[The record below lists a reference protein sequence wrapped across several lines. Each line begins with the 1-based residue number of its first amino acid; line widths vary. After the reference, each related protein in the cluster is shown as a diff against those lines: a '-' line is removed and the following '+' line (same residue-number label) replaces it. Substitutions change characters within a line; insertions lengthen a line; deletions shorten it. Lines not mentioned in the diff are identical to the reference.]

1 MKTLKID
8 PSYTEKITGFKLG
21 ILVADVI
28 TTSDDERLKTYMFT
42 AFEALQKSMKVDQIS
57 QLEPIKAGRA
67 AYRAFGKDPTRYRL
81 SCEKLLRR
89 ILKGEG
95 LDFINNIV
103 DLSNLISMTQVCPV
117 GTFDYD
123 KLGEDIILRAGREG
137 ESYLSLGNQEL
148 NLAGLPIFSDENGPF
163 GSTTSDSS
171 KTNVELKTEKI
182 VMSLFG
188 FDETFDLSGA
198 LNDAEQLLIDYAS
211 AKIYCKE
218 IVDAKK
224 ELQF

>member
-1 MKTLKID
+1 MKSLKID
-8 PSYTEKITGFKLG
+8 SAYTEKLHGFKLG

-28 TTSDDERLKTYMFT
+28 TTEDNESLKVHMLKS
-42 AFEALQKSMKVDQIS
+42 FEAIQNSMKVDQIS
-57 QLEPIKAGRA
+57 QLDPIKAGRG

-103 DLSNLISMTQVCPV
+103 DISNLISLTQVCPV

-123 KLGEDIILRAGREG
+123 KLGNDIILRAGRDG
-137 ESYLSLGNQEL
+137 ETYLSLGNQEL

-171 KTNVELKTEKI
+171 KTNVELKTNKI

-188 FDETFDLSGA
+188 FEEHYDLTGA
-198 LNDAEQLLIDYAS
+198 LGEAEQLLINFAS
-211 AKIYCKE
+211 AKIHCKE

-224 ELQF
+224 VLQF

>member
-8 PSYTEKITGFKLG
+8 SAYTEKVTGFKLG
-21 ILVADVI
+21 ILVADVA
-28 TTSDDERLKTYMFT
+28 TTNDNELLQTHMLM
-42 AFEALQKSMKVDQIS
+42 AFEAIQKSMKVEQIS
-57 QLEPIKAGRA
+57 QLDPIKAGRA

-103 DLSNLISMTQVCPV
+103 DLSNLISLTKVCPV

-123 KLGEDIILRAGREG
+123 KLGEEMILSAGKEG

-148 NLAGLPIFSDENGPF
+148 NLVGLPVFYDETGPF

-171 KTNVELKTEKI
+171 RTNVDLGTSKI

-188 FDETFDLSGA
+188 FDEKFDLSSA
-198 LNDAEQLLIDYAS
+198 LDDAEQLLIDFAS

>member
-1 MKTLKID
+1 MKTIKID
-8 PSYTEKITGFKLG
+8 PAYTEKITNFKLG
-21 ILVADVI
+21 ILVADVA
-28 TTSDDERLKTYMFT
+28 TTSDNERLKTHMLMTFDS
-42 AFEALQKSMKVDQIS
+42 LQKTMKVDQIS
-57 QLEPIKAGRA
+57 QLDPIKAGRS

-103 DLSNLISMTQVCPV
+103 DISNLISLTKVCPV

-123 KLGEDIILRAGREG
+123 KLGDEITLRAGQEG

-148 NLAGLPIFSDENGPF
+148 NLSGLPIFSDENGPF

-171 KTNVELKTEKI
+171 RTNVELKTNKI

-188 FDETFDLSGA
+188 FDDKFDLKGA
-198 LNDAEQLLIDYAS
+198 LDAAEQLLLDFAD
-211 AKIYCKE
+211 AKILCKE